1 MKYQHDNVINGQ
13 KYIEKQEKIV
23 QNRRKTKKDRRKS
36 YVLIVKTMI

>member
-1 MKYQHDNVINGQ
+1 MKYQHDNVINRQ
-13 KYIEKQEKIV
+13 KIYQKVEKIV